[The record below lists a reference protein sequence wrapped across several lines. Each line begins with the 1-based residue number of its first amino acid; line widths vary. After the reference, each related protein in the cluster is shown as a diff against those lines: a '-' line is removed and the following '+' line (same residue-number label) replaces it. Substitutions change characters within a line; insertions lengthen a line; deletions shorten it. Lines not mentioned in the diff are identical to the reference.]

1 MAIRKKTERDVFIL
15 KGGDVPKKDDSEF
28 KVVTLRLPI
37 EILKKLDAV
46 IKEKPWLTRNGW
58 IVNAINEHLIF
69 EEKD

>member
-15 KGGDVPKKDDSEF
+15 KGGDVPKKECEF

-37 EILKKLDAV
+37 EILNKLDTV
-46 IKEKPWLTRNGW
+46 IKEKSWLTRNGW